1 LHILDNN
8 TNVVRVEVGP
18 QTYRC
23 KDQETAVYGPT
34 KMIFIPPRHYVIIA
48 NPVMVD
54 QRGKVVF
61 DNYNQAVLRHGDQE
75 VRLEREPF
83 PLFPGEILVEK
94 VYPLQVIEINSALRL
109 QAIRDF
115 KDRYDEEGQSK
126 YRTAGSEWLI
136 EGPKTYTPQ
145 PEVKVINS
153 VVATLIEPETALRL
167 TTSVDFRD
175 RTGTFRIAGSQWHYN
190 KEGVFIPEVN
200 ERILSVD
207 KAYILTDKVSLHLRA
222 QHRFTDAYGNIRPAG
237 TEWLI
242 TSDITT
248 SHIPHVL
255 ETVVG
260 TVPITTVNKREW
272 VVIQNPVENGRPQ
285 YGKKKILRAENGNF
299 FLQPG
304 EKLVSTNS
312 VQVLTADKAL
322 LLQAVKPFD
331 EMTEL
336 GTIHRKAGEQWILPG
351 PREYWPP
358 LEVKV
363 KETLPAILQLGSTSI
378 FRLDTI
384 LYGVF
389 GILVTLY
396 IFWKLISSLF
406 F

>member
-1 LHILDNN
+1 
-8 TNVVRVEVGP
+8 
-18 QTYRC
+18 
-23 KDQETAVYGPT
+23 
-34 KMIFIPPRHYVIIA
+34 MIIIPPRHYVVIA
-48 NPVMVD
+48 NPVMLD
-54 QRGKVVF
+54 KRGNTVF

-83 PLFPGEILVEK
+83 ALFPGEILVEK

-126 YRTAGSEWLI
+126 YRTAGSEWLF

-153 VVATLIEPETALRL
+153 VPATLIEPETALRL
-167 TTSVDFRD
+167 TTPVDFRD
-175 RTGTFRIAGSQWHYN
+175 RTGTFRIAGSQWHYH
-190 KEGVFIPEVN
+190 KEGVFIPQVN

-207 KAYILTDKVSLHLRA
+207 KAYILTDKVALHLRA
-222 QHRFTDAYGNIRPAG
+222 QHRFTDAYEIIRPAG

-248 SHIPHVL
+248 SHIPHVF

-272 VVIQNPVENGRPQ
+272 VVIQNPVENGRLLF
-285 YGKKKILRAENGNF
+285 GKKKILRAEHGNF

-304 EKLVSTNS
+304 EKLLSTNS

-322 LLQAVKPFD
+322 LLQAIKPFD
-331 EMTEL
+331 EKTEL
-336 GTIHRKAGEQWILPG
+336 GTIHRKAGEQWVLPG

-363 KETLPAILQLGSTSI
+363 KETLPAIFQIGSTSI

-384 LYGVF
+384 LYAGF
-389 GILVTLY
+389 GILVSLY